1 MRNKYLFFLIIL
13 IVSKLFY
20 FNVNSAEQFNFDV
33 TEIEISQNGEVIKG
47 IKKGT
52 VSTNN
57 GITITADT
65 FIYKKLLNILTAEGN
80 VLIKDDKKD
89 VEIYSDNVIYN
100 KNKEIITTNK
110 NSKAIYGIGKSIFAD
125 SFRFYRN
132 KNILNATGDVKI
144 EDTLND
150 YLITGNNFNYF
161 IDSEKI
167 ISKGKTDA
175 FLKSKYKIN
184 SEDIVYLLKENNLS
198 SLKKTKIVDNNSKVY
213 FAENFNYSI
222 NQEIFKG
229 EKILIIT
236 NYNLPKSDKFYFENA
251 IINLAEQKFIGKDT
265 EIEIHKNIF
274 DNSENDPRLKGVS
287 SISDGNITI
296 VNKGVFT
303 SCKKNDDCPPWS
315 ISANEVKHDK
325 TKKQLVYKDAV
336 LKVYDLPVLYFPKFF
351 HPDPSV
357 KRQSGLLKPEINSS
371 NVLGS
376 SLTLPYYK
384 VISSSKDTTITPI
397 LFNNNTSM
405 LTAEYRSINENNKIF
420 ADVGFVNGYKS
431 STTNKTNNLSHY
443 FLNIDKDLN
452 LENYNSSDIKLS
464 LKKVSNDNYLK
475 IFDQHITKSN
485 LRPNEFDNL
494 NSSLKLFLNHKDYD
508 FESGIQSFEN
518 LQIKNKSDRYQYNL
532 PYYNFNRSFSQNY
545 FGGKLNFDSNG
556 NNYLSN
562 TNKLETNIVNNLTF
576 NSFDHI
582 SNYGMKNNFS
592 ISLKNLN
599 SIGKKTSQY
608 KSSPQIELAGL
619 FNIDL
624 SMPLQKKNEVSD
636 NFLTPKISFR
646 FNPSEMK
653 DYSLS
658 ENIINTDNAFALNR
672 LGLSDTLEAGKS
684 VTLGLDYIKQSKN
697 DLDQINNYFELK
709 LATIFRDQEEKF
721 IPNKSSLHKKNSNL
735 FGSINNKFSNNLD
748 LGYNFSL
755 DNDYST
761 FEYNDLNATI
771 SINNFVT
778 KFNFIEEHGET
789 GDANFLSSSLEYNF
803 DKKNSLKFQTRRNR
817 KLNLTEYYDLVYE
830 YKNDCLTAGIKYKK
844 TYYNDNDIKP
854 TENLLFTISL
864 FPLTNYEYNASDL
877 MDQ

>member
-1 MRNKYLFFLIIL
+1 MINKYLFFSIIL

-20 FNVNSAEQFNFDV
+20 FNANSAEQFNFDV

-80 VLIKDDKKD
+80 VLIKDDKRD

-110 NSKAIYGIGKSIFAD
+110 NSKAIYGIEKSIFAD
-125 SFRFYRN
+125 SFKFYRN
-132 KNILNATGDVKI
+132 KNILNATGDVRI
-144 EDTLND
+144 EDTLNN

-184 SEDIVYLLKENNLS
+184 SEDLVYLLKENNLS
-198 SLKKTKIVDNNSKVY
+198 SLKKTKIADNNSKVY

-397 LFNNNTSM
+397 LFDNNTSM

-452 LENYNSSDIKLS
+452 LENHNSSNIKLS

-475 IFDQHITKSN
+475 IFDQYITKSD

-532 PYYNFNRSFSQNY
+532 PYYIFNRSFSQNY
-545 FGGKLNFDSNG
+545 FGGNLNFESNG

-576 NSFDHI
+576 NSFNYI

-608 KSSPQIELAGL
+608 KSSPQIELASL
-619 FNIDL
+619 FNIDF
-624 SMPLQKKNEVSD
+624 SMPLQKKNKVSD

-721 IPNKSSLHKKNSNL
+721 IPNKSSLHRKNSNL

-789 GDANFLSSSLEYNF
+789 GDANFLSSLLEYNF

-864 FPLTNYEYNASDL
+864 FPLTTYEYNASDL